1 MNVKVMKFGGTSLS
15 DRQARQAAYRHVR
28 RELETGRVLVVVSA
42 MGRSPDPYATDTLLQ
57 IGSPLLSA
65 QERARLLSI
74 GEQLSSL
81 RVSGEMR
88 EAGIDAYALPLH
100 QSGIV
105 TDDDYDYAHV
115 RALRAQGVRAALD
128 EHAVVVACGFIAA
141 SVRGEVTTL
150 GRGGSDFSAVL
161 FAHMLGLEEA
171 DIYTDV
177 DAVYSMDPRV
187 DPSACR
193 HERLSYEEMLK
204 LHSRVLHARCVRY
217 AQAHH
222 IRIHLRGTFSDT
234 AGTLIA

>member
-1 MNVKVMKFGGTSLS
+1 MSWKQAKCSWSL
-15 DRQARQAAYRHVR
+15 
-28 RELETGRVLVVVSA
+28 A

-81 RVSGEMR
+81 RVSGELR

-141 SVRGEVTTL
+141 SAREGDDAGQ
-150 GRGGSDFSAVL
+150 GRK
-161 FAHMLGLEEA
+161 
-171 DIYTDV
+171 
-177 DAVYSMDPRV
+177 
-187 DPSACR
+187 
-193 HERLSYEEMLK
+193 RLRPCC
-204 LHSRVLHARCVRY
+204 SRICSGWKR
-217 AQAHH
+217 Q
-222 IRIHLRGTFSDT
+222 TST
-234 AGTLIA
+234 PM

>member
-1 MNVKVMKFGGTSLS
+1 MCGASWKRAGCSWSFRRWG
-15 DRQARQAAYRHVR
+15 AVR
-28 RELETGRVLVVVSA
+28 ILTRPIRCCRSGPLCFLRRSGPGCCRSA
-42 MGRSPDPYATDTLLQ
+42 S
-57 IGSPLLSA
+57 
-65 QERARLLSI
+65 E
-74 GEQLSSL
+74 LSSL
-81 RVSGEMR
+81 RVSGELR

>member
-81 RVSGEMR
+81 RVSGELR

-115 RALRAQGVRAALD
+115 CALRAQGVRAALD

-161 FAHMLGLEEA
+161 FAHMLGL
-171 DIYTDV
+171 
-177 DAVYSMDPRV
+177 
-187 DPSACR
+187 
-193 HERLSYEEMLK
+193 
-204 LHSRVLHARCVRY
+204 
-217 AQAHH
+217 
-222 IRIHLRGTFSDT
+222 
-234 AGTLIA
+234 